1 MTVFV
6 PRWAA
11 LSLISI
17 ATLSLGA
24 CAEVQLAAF
33 SAKEIAAHTDEVVNQ
48 GEFKVGDPYEV
59 NGAWYYPAVAPGY
72 DEIGIASWY
81 GEKFHGR
88 PTANGAIYDMNAL
101 TAAHKTLPMPSTVRV
116 TNLENGRSMLLTVND
131 RGPFVEGRIIDVSRR
146 AAQLLGFQ
154 SKGTVKVR
162 VQAVLDD
169 AAEPLMA
176 SPVGEVSQE
185 PLVQTAALSPTTAN
199 GQGGG
204 ALKTYVQVGAFG
216 SLDNATRLSTQLA
229 PIGPAQTTKAT
240 IAGQTV
246 YRVRL
251 GPVASPQEANSLLQS
266 VVAAGHYS
274 ARLVVD

>member
-17 ATLSLGA
+17 AMLSLGA
-24 CAEVQLAAF
+24 CAQIQLAAF
-33 SAKEIAAHTDEVVNQ
+33 GAKEIAAHTDGPVNR
-48 GEFKVGDPYEV
+48 GEFKVGDPYKV
-59 NGAWYYPAVAPGY
+59 NGAWYYPAVDPGY
-72 DEIGIASWY
+72 DEVGVASWY

-116 TNLENGRSMLLTVND
+116 TNLDNGRSMLLTVND
-131 RGPFVEGRIIDVSRR
+131 RGPFVAGRIIDVSRR

-154 SKGTVKVR
+154 RKGTVKVR
-162 VQAVLDD
+162 VQIVRDD
-169 AAEPLMA
+169 APEPLIA
-176 SPVGEVSQE
+176 SAAAEVSQE
-185 PLVQTAALSPTTAN
+185 RLVQTASLSPTTAY
-199 GQGGG
+199 GYGGG
-204 ALKTYVQVGAFG
+204 ALNTYVQVGAFG
-216 SLDNATRLSTQLA
+216 NPDNAVRLSIQLA
-229 PIGPAQTTKAT
+229 PFGPAQTTKAT

-251 GPVASPQEANSLLQS
+251 GPVASIQEAKSLLQR